1 MKGEHKMNLKEA
13 YENGYRLADCQYQ
26 NGYVSRKCDIDMIEP
41 EKIRVYEA
49 GGKRKGQLYVL
60 RPCFNTSRYCFR
72 QYLTK

>member
-1 MKGEHKMNLKEA
+1 MNLKEA
-13 YENGYRLADCQYQ
+13 YANGYRLADCQYQ
-26 NGYVSRKCDIDMIEP
+26 NGYVSRKRDIDMIEP
-41 EKIRVYEA
+41 DKIRVYEA